1 MQRWMGYKPKLV
13 KKRKMAKARSVK
25 NIPISITRKVEEIN
39 LMLPKILESGN
50 FAGGYQGST
59 MYSYVVLD
67 KPIEIKNQY
76 VYIHSDNRGDSYTF
90 EKRYNV
96 NNTDSR
102 KELLYDLGIIKK
114 AFTKLLKEDG
124 VMSRGGKLDGDTKH
138 TYMML
143 GRLQMDNDYFLGAGG
158 RSEKQL
164 WANNVPD
171 QIKEMKKLWNSLPKD
186 SKPEWL
192 SMQDIENYE
201 KEMKNSNVST
211 TYEAGGGVNTRVDTL
226 KKGDTISIEF
236 GSSFSKYNKVNL
248 KVRSRNKV
256 KKDAIN
262 KITFENVEKPNT
274 VRYYAYKIDG
284 GFWRFAKGDSA
295 ISIIS
300 LVDCF
305 AEGGEIENHSDIVNL
320 IEDSNTYMTLYD
332 EDEKDLI
339 MYSTR
344 ENGNVGEELASD
356 KDIDEA
362 IRLKRIVESKFNNV
376 VVEVEV
382 VDEWVHLNIRP
393 IQKATYKYHFHKHST
408 PSINSSGFTETYD
421 TMNEMI
427 KKRGTFVGG
436 VNWEKVKKELENIIE
451 YPNNKFTGWYDSE
464 PILISKPSDNGNDWG
479 YFFSVSKSENK
490 NEYSKGGSTY
500 AEGGGIG
507 SRFELGTPVNYITE
521 DYSGNERIESGEVV
535 SRNGKKAISL
545 YKDMNYSGDGERII
559 FFDEI
564 DMGKVKKFSD
574 HTYAEGGEINDYN
587 FGYVIKD
594 EDGDIIHES
603 VFLHVG
609 KNEADAKNKAKK
621 YLEEN
626 KFDIIDGLEMGLEED
641 EVSIEIVNAYAEG
654 GEIKDQLVRVLK
666 DSGFNNIKGKP
677 LNEYTHNRGH
687 IVAVVTRDS
696 VHLSNY
702 TPNTHR
708 FLGSTSFDNP
718 KKLAEYFDKNQT
730 YAKGGSTYAEGG
742 AIKLYDV
749 VVYWEDEDEESGDKE
764 FTGIVAD
771 SEEQAEKIAKG
782 LMEEDFYG
790 MEVTEPSITYAS
802 VTERDSTYAEGGGI
816 KGNYFEGEL
825 SFLNW

>member
-1 MQRWMGYKPKLV
+1 
-13 KKRKMAKARSVK
+13 MAKGTIINRASLPEQVKRGRKTYIKTMASEADVNSFSDYIFIDVMHRNLKGKRDLKGKPYKRSRFVF
-25 NIPISITRKVEEIN
+25 VEKSEASKFN
-39 LMLPKILESGN
+39 K
-50 FAGGYQGST
+50 GGSTYQG
-59 MYSYVVLD
+59 
-67 KPIEIKNQY
+67 
-76 VYIHSDNRGDSYTF
+76 
-90 EKRYNV
+90 
-96 NNTDSR
+96 
-102 KELLYDLGIIKK
+102 
-114 AFTKLLKEDG
+114 
-124 VMSRGGKLDGDTKH
+124 
-138 TYMML
+138 
-143 GRLQMDNDYFLGAGG
+143 
-158 RSEKQL
+158 
-164 WANNVPD
+164 
-171 QIKEMKKLWNSLPKD
+171 
-186 SKPEWL
+186 
-192 SMQDIENYE
+192 
-201 KEMKNSNVST
+201 
-211 TYEAGGGVNTRVDTL
+211 
-226 KKGDTISIEF
+226 
-236 GSSFSKYNKVNL
+236 
-248 KVRSRNKV
+248 
-256 KKDAIN
+256 
-262 KITFENVEKPNT
+262 
-274 VRYYAYKIDG
+274 
-284 GFWRFAKGDSA
+284 
-295 ISIIS
+295 
-300 LVDCF
+300 
-305 AEGGEIENHSDIVNL
+305 GGEIKNHSDIVKL
-320 IEDSNTYMTLYD
+320 IESSDTYMTLYD

-362 IRLKRIVESKFNNV
+362 TRLKRIVESKFNNV

-408 PSINSSGFTETYD
+408 PSINSSGFSESYNTLD
-421 TMNEMI
+421 EMI
-427 KKRGTFVGG
+427 KKRGEFVGG
-436 VNWEKVKKELENIIE
+436 VNWEKVKKELDNITQ
-451 YPNNKFTGWYDSE
+451 YPNNKFTGWYSSE
-464 PILISKPSDNGNDWG
+464 PIIISKPSDKGNDWG

-490 NEYSKGGSTY
+490 KEYSKGGSTY
-500 AEGGGIG
+500 QG
-507 SRFELGTPVNYITE
+507 
-521 DYSGNERIESGEVV
+521 
-535 SRNGKKAISL
+535 
-545 YKDMNYSGDGERII
+545 
-559 FFDEI
+559 
-564 DMGKVKKFSD
+564 
-574 HTYAEGGEINDYN
+574 GGEISNSRQRVAEFLVEMDWDNGKYHDELGNDVTVEKAIQWELN
-587 FGYVIKD
+587 NNIKTD
-594 EDGDIIHES
+594 KDAQVYLDKDGDLVMYANGGEITKAEIKRAIYKPSGDFFIDKE
-603 VFLHVG
+603 G
-609 KNEADAKNKAKK
+609 K
-621 YLEEN
+621 
-626 KFDIIDGLEMGLEED
+626 DIIVHLTSKDASNLPKSLWEKY
-641 EVSIEIVNAYAEG
+641 EVVDNGKGYYGASYRISKKSDSTYAEG